1 MNMTRDV
8 AIDLLPA
15 YLAGEASA
23 DSRALVEEFARQ
35 DAEFARML
43 DAQRREFAASARGLH
58 GPVGELSPDHE
69 LRTLVRARRMAERL
83 RWLMAVALMFTAFPF
98 SFVFEGNRLTFLLVR
113 DAPSLAMALWVAAV
127 GFWIAF
133 LTTQRR
139 LGVSG
144 L

>member
-1 MNMTRDV
+1 MNMTREV

-23 DSRALVEEFARQ
+23 DSRAFVEEFARQ
-35 DAEFARML
+35 DAEFAHIL
-43 DAQRREFAASARGLH
+43 EAQRGEFADGARALRE
-58 GPVGELSPDHE
+58 PVADLPRDHE

-98 SFVFEGNRLTFLLVR
+98 SFVFEGNRMIFLLVR
-113 DAPSLAMALWVAAV
+113 DAPSLALASWVAAV